1 MTTDCNIYL
10 LKACGGNEELQSSRQ
25 RTQKYFCMFFFLY
38 EYLCISLTGTEVVEE
53 VFHKADLSI
62 GQVMLL
68 RPLFH
73 MFTGWVPFSSIQ
85 KMCVSRK
92 TLKNKGYNNVTCC
105 SIVPHEH
112 TEIINSHADFSA
124 VEHQTA
130 FEGEQYLN
138 IKCKARWSNQWSCKM
153 V

>member
-25 RTQKYFCMFFFLY
+25 RTQKYFCMFFFFL
-38 EYLCISLTGTEVVEE
+38 YLCISLTGTEVVEE

-68 RPLFH
+68 RPLFY

-85 KMCVSRK
+85 KMCVSQK

-105 SIVPHEH
+105 SILPHKH

-124 VEHQTA
+124 VEH
-130 FEGEQYLN
+130 
-138 IKCKARWSNQWSCKM
+138 
-153 V
+153 